1 MNYKQRFKHALLPVL
16 LPVISYGILGPLE
29 IYFGNA
35 SEFRFG
41 LGDFVLPLLG
51 AAVLAWLLGS
61 AVLALVPGRAFRPAS
76 ALVLGFGVASYA
88 QNMFF
93 NTKLSEADGS
103 AMRWDTLGTYPA
115 VNAAVWLVILAA
127 AVALS
132 LLLKKQWNTL
142 CMAIPAFL
150 CAIQLVAVVSLAFTP
165 HPSVSSE
172 KQVSGENQFKVAS
185 QQNII
190 VFVLDTVSNEHLE
203 PAEWLYP
210 DLLEGLQDFTRYTNA
225 DCCYYTTFPSM
236 SHMLTGVPFDFSASS
251 WEQWLEDAWH
261 SGRTNDFYSQMHAA
275 GYACELYSPDLY
287 NYGTAENLAGHFDN
301 VQNVPRTVQT
311 GRLLGLLEKLSAYR
325 YLPYVCKPGFE
336 VLSTEFADVVEYPE
350 TKVSIESNTDFYAAL
365 KEQGLTVN
373 QSVKKEFM
381 VQHLFGVHG
390 PYTTAPD
397 GTYIAEAGPDQAVKG
412 CFTIV
417 KDYMER
423 LKELGLYDSSTIIIT
438 ADHGHAQYAGLQ
450 PIYFIKQAGEHHDEM
465 QLNTAPISHDD
476 FQATMLTLAGAES
489 GEEFG
494 TSIFDWQ
501 PGQTRTRTLYVR
513 EKDDR
518 YPTLR
523 GNDAFNVFYEYTYT
537 TDGAELAA
545 KYAQGPDAILQAP
558 ARY

>member
-1 MNYKQRFKHALLPVL
+1 MNYKERFKCALLPVL
-16 LPVISYGILGPLE
+16 LPVISYGILGPAE

-35 SEFRFG
+35 SEFRFR
-41 LGDFVLPLLG
+41 LGDFALPLFG
-51 AAVLAWLLGS
+51 IAVLVWLLGS
-61 AVLALVPGRAFRPAS
+61 ALLALVPAKAFAPVS
-76 ALVLGFGVASYA
+76 ALVVGFGVASYA
-88 QNMFF
+88 QNMFL

-103 AMRWDTLGTYPA
+103 AMQWDTLGHYPA
-115 VNAAVWLVILAA
+115 INAVIWAVILAA
-127 AVALS
+127 FVALS
-132 LLLKKQWNTL
+132 LVLKKQWRTICL
-142 CMAIPAFL
+142 AVPAFL

-165 HPSVSSE
+165 HPAINSDQ
-172 KQVSGENQFKVAS
+172 QVSGKDQFKVAS

-210 DLLEGLQDFTRYTNA
+210 DLLTGLEDFTRYTNA
-225 DCCYYTTFPSM
+225 DCGYYTTFPSM
-236 SHMLTGVPFDFSASS
+236 THMLTGVPFDFEASS
-251 WEQWLEDAWH
+251 WEKWLKDAW
-261 SGRTNDFYSQMHAA
+261 SSERTNDFYDEMHEA
-275 GYACELYSPDLY
+275 GYICNLYSPDMY
-287 NYGTAENLAGHFDN
+287 NYGTADNLSGHFDN
-301 VQNVPRTVQT
+301 VEKVARRVKT
-311 GRLLGLLEKLSAYR
+311 GRLLTLLEKLSAYR

-336 VLSTEFADVVEYPE
+336 VLSVEFGDVVEYPDA
-350 TKVSIESNTDFYAAL
+350 KVSIDSNSDFYEAL

-373 QSVKKEFM
+373 ESVQKEFM

-397 GTYIAEAGPDQAVKG
+397 GTYIQEAGPDQAVEG

-417 KDYMER
+417 KDYLER
-423 LKELGLYDSSTIIIT
+423 LKALGLYDSSTIVIT

-476 FQATMLTLAGAES
+476 FQATMLTLAGVEP

-501 PGQTRTRTLYVR
+501 PGQERTRTLYVR
-513 EKDDR
+513 EKDDN
-518 YPTLR
+518 YLTLR
-523 GNDAFNVFYEYTYT
+523 GNDAFNVFYEYTYS

-545 KYAQGPDAILQAP
+545 KYASGPDAILQAP

>member
-210 DLLEGLQDFTRYTNA
+210 DLLEGL
-225 DCCYYTTFPSM
+225 
-236 SHMLTGVPFDFSASS
+236 
-251 WEQWLEDAWH
+251 
-261 SGRTNDFYSQMHAA
+261 
-275 GYACELYSPDLY
+275 
-287 NYGTAENLAGHFDN
+287 
-301 VQNVPRTVQT
+301 
-311 GRLLGLLEKLSAYR
+311 
-325 YLPYVCKPGFE
+325 
-336 VLSTEFADVVEYPE
+336 
-350 TKVSIESNTDFYAAL
+350 
-365 KEQGLTVN
+365 
-373 QSVKKEFM
+373 
-381 VQHLFGVHG
+381 
-390 PYTTAPD
+390 
-397 GTYIAEAGPDQAVKG
+397 
-412 CFTIV
+412 
-417 KDYMER
+417 
-423 LKELGLYDSSTIIIT
+423 
-438 ADHGHAQYAGLQ
+438 
-450 PIYFIKQAGEHHDEM
+450 
-465 QLNTAPISHDD
+465 
-476 FQATMLTLAGAES
+476 
-489 GEEFG
+489 
-494 TSIFDWQ
+494 
-501 PGQTRTRTLYVR
+501 
-513 EKDDR
+513 
-518 YPTLR
+518 
-523 GNDAFNVFYEYTYT
+523 
-537 TDGAELAA
+537 
-545 KYAQGPDAILQAP
+545 
-558 ARY
+558 